1 MWHNASKTI
10 FPLSHFHQKSLSKL
24 AFKVDGESYMSF
36 PPSTL
41 AFTVSSDISRTPA
54 ISSVPLESR
63 GLIFHGDL
71 KETCRSITDSPAGK
85 CGPLWS
91 WRRTHL
97 FKSKTRNEVHCPA
110 GSTQPRYIFSPH
122 HPFQIILHLAVSSSP
137 RMGLE
142 IRIKYFKSQQ
152 LQNKQNRSF
161 WRVVVC
167 GLARRKE

>member
-1 MWHNASKTI
+1 MLVKQ
-10 FPLSHFHQKSLSKL
+10 FSHL
-24 AFKVDGESYMSF
+24 
-36 PPSTL
+36 
-41 AFTVSSDISRTPA
+41 A
-54 ISSVPLESR
+54 ISIKSHYLNLLLKWMEKVTCVFPHQHWHSQWVRTFPGPQQYLLFRWRVR

-71 KETCRSITDSPAGK
+71 KETCRSITDSPAGR

-142 IRIKYFKSQQ
+142 TRIKYFKSQQ